1 MKNLVYPGL
10 YGKSIIY
17 QWKKATPNINET
29 LAETTENTGSA
40 AYKACFIFSVLLHTL
55 CLKFYAIPTT

>member
-40 AYKACFIFSVLLHTL
+40 AY
-55 CLKFYAIPTT
+55 